1 VKLPTRIR
9 LLAPLETN
17 SRSENGD
24 TRASAQVHLPPAS
37 PELPNLDLLRAI
49 AVLIVLGAHLGARF
63 GIRSGSLAHYG
74 VLIFF
79 LHTSLVLMMSME
91 RSGLRGRKLFL
102 NFYIRR
108 FFRIYPLSIVCVLAV
123 VAFKVPVESFLS
135 FHPFET
141 STVWSNLGLV
151 MNLTGAPVVL
161 APLWSLPY
169 EIDMYLVL
177 PLFYLLVSRKQVTGI
192 VYLGSVILAASYWLY
207 KYPPIDFLLYLP
219 CFISGVVAY
228 LGLKRVCPR
237 YSGWYWIACIFGTA
251 AIYMALH
258 RISLSIAVPD
268 QLSRWLVTGALGF
281 VLPLFRQLPAMKWA
295 HLTAKYSYG
304 IYLFHMIAIWCG
316 FTVLASYPLVL
327 RIGVF
332 VAMMFAIPVMM
343 FAILEEPF
351 IQVGKKLVDRLGVKK
366 NSRLKEPEVFPT
378 TATLAQDDDPAIG
391 S

>member
-1 VKLPTRIR
+1 
-9 LLAPLETN
+9 
-17 SRSENGD
+17 
-24 TRASAQVHLPPAS
+24 
-37 PELPNLDLLRAI
+37 
-49 AVLIVLGAHLGARF
+49 
-63 GIRSGSLAHYG
+63 
-74 VLIFF
+74 
-79 LHTSLVLMMSME
+79 
-91 RSGLRGRKLFL
+91 
-102 NFYIRR
+102 
-108 FFRIYPLSIVCVLAV
+108 
-123 VAFKVPVESFLS
+123 
-135 FHPFET
+135 
-141 STVWSNLGLV
+141 
-151 MNLTGAPVVL
+151 
-161 APLWSLPY
+161 
-169 EIDMYLVL
+169 
-177 PLFYLLVSRKQVTGI
+177 
-192 VYLGSVILAASYWLY
+192 
-207 KYPPIDFLLYLP
+207 
-219 CFISGVVAY
+219 
-228 LGLKRVCPR
+228 
-237 YSGWYWIACIFGTA
+237 
-251 AIYMALH
+251 MALH